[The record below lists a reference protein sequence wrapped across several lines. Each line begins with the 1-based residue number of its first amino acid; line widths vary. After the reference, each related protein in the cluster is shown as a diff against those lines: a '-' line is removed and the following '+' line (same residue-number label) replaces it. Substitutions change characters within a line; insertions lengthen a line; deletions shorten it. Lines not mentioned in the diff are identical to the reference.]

1 MSEKP
6 TQEQINEINRKLDQI
21 LEEISVQRQNR
32 EAVNDLLDDVAVI
45 GKDAF
50 KEMVIQLDNA
60 QIELDGDT
68 LRCLLM
74 RFVRNVGN
82 IGVLLETLESIN
94 DLSKDITP
102 IIKQVGLDGIQKF
115 HQLEQKGYFEILNQL
130 LLTIDAIVSRYSKE
144 ELQNLSNNLIPVAE
158 TLMSVA
164 DPKLLNKVNSAL
176 TAIMSINMEEVE
188 EYSVWKLIRELNK
201 PEIKKSFGFIITL
214 IKSIMNQEKQIIKEI
229 NN

>member
-176 TAIMSINMEEVE
+176 TAIKSINMEEVE